1 MSKLA
6 TCPHCGGDLAGRHEH
21 NGGLRMADQDRRHRD
36 RMGWANAHAIAD
48 QHSMEVLHIYARAQA
63 DMARALA
70 RKRGQAHENR

>member
-1 MSKLA
+1 
-6 TCPHCGGDLAGRHEH
+6 
-21 NGGLRMADQDRRHRD
+21 MADQDRRHRD

-70 RKRGQAHENR
+70 RKRGQTHENR